1 MREYETAIIAAKNDD
16 IKRQAARI
24 TSLTADIRE
33 KLVREEI
40 ATNLIVRG
48 EDDPELIML
57 VLGHVEAADA
67 IVASKIKQEQIPGIL
82 NQSYNDWK
90 SYIVRKAYAESHQ
103 PAPAPVA
110 DDDDTTEDDLPVG
123 MERSDEGETE
133 EG

>member
-1 MREYETAIIAAKNDD
+1 MQEHETAIIAAKNDD

-67 IVASKIKQEQIPGIL
+67 IVASKIKKEQIPGIL

-90 SYIVRKAYAESHQ
+90 SYIVRKAYTPRQ